1 MDAEL
6 FEERKKIVLDIISSP
21 HYVPMKAKELAM
33 VLNVKKEDREELNEV
48 LDALLSDGK
57 IMVTKRG
64 KYKKPDSDHVIGTF
78 ERHEKG
84 FGFVTSE
91 CMEEDIYIAESETNG
106 AMNEDTVEVA
116 IHKGSSGVKR
126 AEGTI
131 IRIITHGVDEVVG
144 LYQDCKNYGFVV
156 CDRKKVSPDI
166 FIPKGK
172 SMGAVN
178 GHKVVVKLTDYG
190 GNNKKPEGEVIEIIG
205 HVNDP
210 GTDILSIVKDLKI
223 PMEYPNSVMEYV
235 EKNIPDE
242 VPEEE
247 KVNREDF
254 RNIMM
259 VTIDGEDAKDL
270 DDAVSL
276 EIQGNEY
283 VLGVHIADVSNY
295 VTENSVLDKE
305 ALKRSTSV
313 YLVDRVIPM
322 IPHKLSNGICSLN
335 EGEDRLAL
343 SVIMRIDKKGNVISH
358 KICESVVNIDKRMD
372 YTTVNKIIEFGD
384 PVAINENKELVPM
397 LQKMNELALILRSKR
412 HQQGSIDFEFP
423 ESKIILD
430 EKGHPV
436 DILPHER
443 NLATKLIEDFMLIAN
458 ETVAEEYYWLELPFV
473 YRIHESPDPEK
484 IQKLATFIA
493 NFGYGIK
500 TDKEEVHP
508 KEIQKLLTKLE
519 GTSEEA
525 LISRLTLRSMKQA
538 KYSTICSGHFGLAF
552 KYYCHYTSPIRR
564 YPDLQIHRI
573 IKENLRGNLTE
584 KRIRHYES
592 ILPGV
597 AEQTSKCERRAD
609 EAERDTD
616 KLKMVEYMSDHIGE
630 DFTGVISSI
639 TNWGMYVELPNT
651 VEGLIHVN
659 NMTDD
664 YYYYDEEKYQMIG
677 QESKKEFKLGQK
689 IDVTVLGT
697 DKERMT
703 IDFVIK
709 GMEGTS

>member
-1 MDAEL
+1 
-6 FEERKKIVLDIISSP
+6 
-21 HYVPMKAKELAM
+21 
-33 VLNVKKEDREELNEV
+33 
-48 LDALLSDGK
+48 
-57 IMVTKRG
+57 
-64 KYKKPDSDHVIGTF
+64 
-78 ERHEKG
+78 
-84 FGFVTSE
+84 
-91 CMEEDIYIAESETNG
+91 
-106 AMNEDTVEVA
+106 
-116 IHKGSSGVKR
+116 
-126 AEGTI
+126 
-131 IRIITHGVDEVVG
+131 
-144 LYQDCKNYGFVV
+144 
-156 CDRKKVSPDI
+156 
-166 FIPKGK
+166 
-172 SMGAVN
+172 
-178 GHKVVVKLTDYG
+178 
-190 GNNKKPEGEVIEIIG
+190 
-205 HVNDP
+205 
-210 GTDILSIVKDLKI
+210 
-223 PMEYPNSVMEYV
+223 
-235 EKNIPDE
+235 
-242 VPEEE
+242 
-247 KVNREDF
+247 
-254 RNIMM
+254 
-259 VTIDGEDAKDL
+259 
-270 DDAVSL
+270 
-276 EIQGNEY
+276 
-283 VLGVHIADVSNY
+283 
-295 VTENSVLDKE
+295 
-305 ALKRSTSV
+305 
-313 YLVDRVIPM
+313 
-322 IPHKLSNGICSLN
+322 
-335 EGEDRLAL
+335 
-343 SVIMRIDKKGNVISH
+343 
-358 KICESVVNIDKRMD
+358 MD

-384 PVAINENKELVPM
+384 PVAINENNDLVPM
-397 LQKMNELALILRSKR
+397 LQKMYELALILRSKR

-664 YYYYDEEKYQMIG
+664 YYYYDEEKYKMIG

>member
-1 MDAEL
+1 M
-6 FEERKKIVLDIISSP
+6 
-21 HYVPMKAKELAM
+21 
-33 VLNVKKEDREELNEV
+33 
-48 LDALLSDGK
+48 
-57 IMVTKRG
+57 
-64 KYKKPDSDHVIGTF
+64 
-78 ERHEKG
+78 
-84 FGFVTSE
+84 
-91 CMEEDIYIAESETNG
+91 
-106 AMNEDTVEVA
+106 
-116 IHKGSSGVKR
+116 
-126 AEGTI
+126 
-131 IRIITHGVDEVVG
+131 VG

-254 RNIMM
+254 RNITM

-313 YLVDRVIPM
+313 YLVDRAIPM

-664 YYYYDEEKYQMIG
+664 YYYYDEEKYKMIG